1 MIIPYPKF
9 QNAVKDVAACYYG
22 HYYMVNADATKA
34 EQEASWQLISYMLSH
49 GEEYLS
55 EVNIVQPTLAL
66 LNSKTFKDMPY
77 SEVFANDLNR
87 AHIVYYGA
95 ASASIQ
101 SALKTALQNVMLG
114 DASPETVYEQ
124 LKKTVQDLIDEQK

>member
-1 MIIPYPKF
+1 
-9 QNAVKDVAACYYG
+9 
-22 HYYMVNADATKA
+22 
-34 EQEASWQLISYMLSH
+34 MLSH